1 MDAKEFDKTAREIYA
16 PAYSENAKQILA
28 YAGITK
34 GSCIDLGCGPG
45 YLGLALA
52 QMSELNFCL
61 IDKDPE
67 MLEIAQQNIFDR
79 GLESRASKLL
89 ADSSNLP
96 LEDNSVQLVVSR
108 VQCFTGM
115 NRSKHLT
122 RYTVSW
128 HPLEKL
134 LLVQDLAIPGL
145 NSKLMRSWP
154 KKSPDGVRLSSAG
167 SAPVLLRSGEKSC
180 RKPIFPIT
188 ILTTCQ
194 QSSCG
199 LNFQNNPINYFN
211 LWSENCVYKYP

>member
-1 MDAKEFDKTAREIYA
+1 MDAKEFDKTARDIYA

-108 VQCFTGM
+108 GSMFYWDEPVKVF
-115 NRSKHLT
+115 NEIYRI
-122 RYTVSW
+122 
-128 HPLEKL
+128 
-134 LLVQDLAIPGL
+134 LAPGGKAFIGAGFG
-145 NSKLMRSWP
+145 NSRIKQQINEIM
-154 KKSPDGVRLSSAG
+154 A
-167 SAPVLLRSGEKSC
+167 
-180 RKPIFPIT
+180 RKEP
-188 ILTTCQ
+188 
-194 QSSCG
+194 G
-199 LNFQNNPINYFN
+199 
-211 LWSENCVYKYP
+211 WSEAVLRRIGPGAPEKWRKILSQTDIPDYDLDHLPAVELWIKFSK